1 MKLGGWWR
9 LWIVLTA
16 IYGAV
21 VVAFFISEWPSPAK
35 VPHGPWL
42 TYRMSAESQRLL
54 QAPSLWDGYVHKADS
69 IKVMGPNGHSFEL
82 LAGSSKVEVDAFIED
97 YTRVLKAE
105 ATDLKVKT
113 IMMLP
118 LMLLIPPILLMI
130 LALSARW
137 VWRGFQRNRNTP

>member
-1 MKLGGWWR
+1 
-9 LWIVLTA
+9 
-16 IYGAV
+16 
-21 VVAFFISEWPSPAK
+21 
-35 VPHGPWL
+35 
-42 TYRMSAESQRLL
+42 
-54 QAPSLWDGYVHKADS
+54 
-69 IKVMGPNGHSFEL
+69 MGPNGHSFEL